1 MQKWWQ
7 NPSIVKKIREVSSYE
22 IQRSVLLVGV
32 EKAYLMKRVYFS
44 YERQELVMW
53 DGMA

>member
-1 MQKWWQ
+1 M
-7 NPSIVKKIREVSSYE
+7 KKIREEDIKVSSYE